1 MAYPVTLNGRTY
13 TLADFEGQNYVDG
26 LPDAFEDFV
35 THAGNLYSTTSTT
48 SNSIGIGSKTF
59 TVESS
64 KPYQVGTPLRITDSA
79 APSTNW
85 IDAIVTAYSGT
96 TLTVDAVAYAGSGT
110 KTSWNINIGGGG
122 TSYTGT
128 LPIAQGGTGATTAA
142 AARTN
147 LDVYS
152 KSEADGR
159 YLNISGDTADISFGA
174 NMTFGD
180 NNKAIFGAGSD
191 LQIYH
196 NGSHSYINE
205 GGTGNLRILAENFT
219 VRNPADNESMII
231 AAPDSGVTLYYDNA
245 PKLATTATGVDITGT
260 KLDITGS
267 GNTDIYLNTGNNLG
281 DNSRIFFGDTADIDT
296 GYLSYD
302 HGTNSMTFGV
312 NGTVERMRLNSDGSV
327 HWKPNGT
334 TQAMTLDA
342 SGNLL
347 VGTTDT
353 TPFNNNAGTSAD
365 FGFAVN
371 AGSGY
376 TSLASYNTTP
386 LYINRTSSDGDILNL
401 RKDGTT
407 VGSIGATSG
416 DMFLG
421 TDNTGLRFV
430 NAGSDIR
437 PFDPSTTS
445 IRDAAI
451 DLGDSSARFKDLYL
465 SGGIQFDSRSNK
477 LDDYEEG
484 FWTPTY
490 SFTGGGTVTTTNN
503 TGKYV
508 KIGSLVQASFKIR
521 STGVSGVSGNLR
533 INGLPFTISS
543 EERSGGSPSFMR
555 NWGADMPNFRLYPV
569 QSSTYIL
576 MYWNATNAGTAQVD
590 TTEFG
595 TGGDDNVLEAHI
607 IYQV

>member
-347 VGTTDT
+347 VGKTSDASAVTTDGINLRPDGYST
-353 TPFNNNAGTSAD
+353 FTATSKEALQLARQGT
-365 FGFAVN
+365 
-371 AGSGY
+371 
-376 TSLASYNTTP
+376 
-386 LYINRTSSDGDILNL
+386 DGDIVDFY
-401 RKDGTT
+401 KDGGS
-407 VGSIGATSG
+407 VGSIGVAGGDLYISGGSSHAGIRFDTNILTPAVNGTQTDAT
-416 DMFLG
+416 
-421 TDNTGLRFV
+421 V
-430 NAGSDIR
+430 
-437 PFDPSTTS
+437 
-445 IRDAAI
+445 
-451 DLGDSSARFKDLYL
+451 DLGYSSRRFKDLYL
-465 SGGIQFDSRSNK
+465 SGGVYLGGTGSANH

-484 FWTPTY
+484 TWTPVY
-490 SFTGGGTVTTTNN
+490 GGDTTDPTVT
-503 TGKYV
+503 YV
-508 KIGSLVQASFKIR
+508 GQVGRYRKIGEFVWATCYIE
-521 STGVSGVSGNLR
+521 GNCSGGSGGLYVA
-533 INGLPFTISS
+533 GLPFTPSGALYQAGAVSYVGGWDTNKAPTMVLTSPSSARALLYRPSTSDSRSSS
-543 EERSGGSPSFMR
+543 ERVQAADTSSSPASQVYFMVC
-555 NWGADMPNFRLYPV
+555 YTV
-569 QSSTYIL
+569 
-576 MYWNATNAGTAQVD
+576 
-590 TTEFG
+590 
-595 TGGDDNVLEAHI
+595 
-607 IYQV
+607 